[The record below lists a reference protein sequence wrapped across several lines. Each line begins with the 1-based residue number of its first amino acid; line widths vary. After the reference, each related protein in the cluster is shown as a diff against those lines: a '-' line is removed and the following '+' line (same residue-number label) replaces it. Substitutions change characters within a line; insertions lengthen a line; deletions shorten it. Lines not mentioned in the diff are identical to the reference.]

1 MSFLWCA
8 PQAVGV
14 APVAPPRGP
23 PVPANLHGFSV
34 VRQERLTEY
43 NADAVLFRH
52 NKTGAEVR
60 GLSATLTTLL
70 PPSRFLA
77 PRLPGNPGS

>member
-1 MSFLWCA
+1 
-8 PQAVGV
+8 
-14 APVAPPRGP
+14 
-23 PVPANLHGFSV
+23 VPANLHGFTV

-60 GLSATLTTLL
+60 GLLSAT
-70 PPSRFLA
+70 
-77 PRLPGNPGS
+77 GSLVLH